1 MGMTFFWYDE
11 SSSALRCEVVRRCVL
26 SRVVDDGLYL
36 DRCEDGVGFADD
48 ADDD

>member
-1 MGMTFFWYDE
+1 LMG
-11 SSSALRCEVVRRCVL
+11 RR
-26 SRVVDDGLYL
+26 SYL